1 MIFIVKIWGEVM
13 QMEELLPIVGKLA
26 QKYTAGESTS
36 VTYEK
41 AQQLMGAVLYCIH
54 EAEGDNQNAPA
65 EKQDMQTEEM
75 DETGVVERKE
85 QGVSIEEMYE
95 TGVAKV
101 VEKTK
106 RALALYNEM
115 LPEFDAYENRCLH
128 DTFVKELPEFFK
140 WYDAKFEPQ
149 NTVVMLD
156 YPVREDLSDLEGID
170 KIEAYIN
177 CLNREQKFLSMFPR
191 KEVIAILRNYSSEY
205 RDMVENLGSIVQAA
219 APPPESP

>member
-1 MIFIVKIWGEVM
+1 M
-13 QMEELLPIVGKLA
+13 QIGELLPIVGKLA

-41 AQQLMGAVLYCIH
+41 AQQLMGAVLYCIR
-54 EAEGDNQNAPA
+54 EAEGDNENALA
-65 EKQDMQTEEM
+65 IKEEM
-75 DETGVVERKE
+75 P
-85 QGVSIEEMYE
+85 IEEIYE
-95 TGVAKV
+95 TGAAKV

-106 RALALYNEM
+106 RTLKLYNEM

-149 NTVVMLD
+149 NTVVTLD
-156 YPVREDLSDLEGID
+156 YPVQEDLSDLEGID

-177 CLNREQKFLSMFPR
+177 CLNREQQFLSTFPR
-191 KEVIAILRNYSSEY
+191 EEVIAILRNYSSEY
-205 RDMVENLGSIVQAA
+205 RGMVENLGSIVQAA
-219 APPPESP
+219 TPPP